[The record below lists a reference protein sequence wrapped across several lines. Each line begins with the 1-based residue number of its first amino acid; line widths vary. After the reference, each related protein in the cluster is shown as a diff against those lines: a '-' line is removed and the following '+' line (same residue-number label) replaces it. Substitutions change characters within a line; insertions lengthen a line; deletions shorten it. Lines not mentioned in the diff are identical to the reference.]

1 MSRKPNPVPFP
12 DHADP
17 EKIKG
22 RTDLATFRQAENKPE
37 VVKPPT
43 EGKAN

>member
-1 MSRKPNPVPFP
+1 MSRTRAIPPIEAHVP
-12 DHADP
+12 P
-17 EKIKG
+17 EKAKA
-22 RTDLATFRQAENKPE
+22 RTDLATFRQAENQPE

>member
-1 MSRKPNPVPFP
+1 MSRKPNPVPIEAHV
-12 DHADP
+12 DDDKAQA
-17 EKIKG
+17 
-22 RTDLATFRQAENKPE
+22 RTDLATFRQAENKPD

>member
-17 EKIKG
+17 EKAQARVG
-22 RTDLATFRQAENKPE
+22 LATSRQA
-37 VVKPPT
+37 PPT